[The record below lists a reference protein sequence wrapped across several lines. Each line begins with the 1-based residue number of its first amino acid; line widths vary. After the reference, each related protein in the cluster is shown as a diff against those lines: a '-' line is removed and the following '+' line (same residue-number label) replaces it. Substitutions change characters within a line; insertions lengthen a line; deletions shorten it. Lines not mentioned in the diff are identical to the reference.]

1 MISTILNIESKS
13 TDRNANLDVFPKG
26 LDAVNKVLHHLLVHF
41 IAQHCV
47 VLNMVINFQF
57 FKVHFTQQKC

>member
-1 MISTILNIESKS
+1 MISTVKNIKGKS

-47 VLNMVINFQF
+47 VLNMVIKFLIS
-57 FKVHFTQQKC
+57 KV